1 MSAIMNFIERNM
13 EYIEIELIV
22 AFLIDV
28 NLLHKY
34 THGRDWLYICKKV
47 NYDYCYENT
56 DGQTPSDK
64 LGRRSMYQI
73 KSNEMLNT
81 LIFNIE
87 QTVTKAKEK
96 LSTSVNNTITE
107 TYWQIGKYIVETEQ
121 DGKIKAA
128 YGKKLL
134 TTLSHELT
142 LRLGKGYSR
151 PNLNNMR
158 KFYLK
163 YPNCQMVSDKLS
175 WSHIC
180 ELIKL
185 DDDLE
190 RSFYERQTVNENW
203 SVRELQRQIDS
214 ALFLRLAVSRD
225 KEGILSLAQRGI
237 EVQKPEDV
245 IKSTYTLEFLNLPE
259 SSQYTESDLEQR
271 LIDNLQKFLLELG
284 KGFTFVGRQYKITIN
299 NVHYHVDLVFYH
311 RILKCFVLIDL
322 KKNSVRHEDIG
333 QMNMYLG
340 YFATEENMPDD
351 NAPIGILMS
360 RNKDELLVE
369 YATYGMD
376 SNLFVSKYELY
387 LPNREDLERL
397 VSNILKDSS
406 GES

>member
-1 MSAIMNFIERNM
+1 
-13 EYIEIELIV
+13 
-22 AFLIDV
+22 
-28 NLLHKY
+28 
-34 THGRDWLYICKKV
+34 
-47 NYDYCYENT
+47 
-56 DGQTPSDK
+56 
-64 LGRRSMYQI
+64 MYQI
-73 KSNEMLNT
+73 KPNEMLNT
-81 LIFNIE
+81 LIVNIE
-87 QTVTKAKEK
+87 QTVANAREK
-96 LSTSVNNTITE
+96 LAFSVNNTITE

-351 NAPIGILMS
+351 NAPIGIIMS

>member
-1 MSAIMNFIERNM
+1 
-13 EYIEIELIV
+13 
-22 AFLIDV
+22 
-28 NLLHKY
+28 
-34 THGRDWLYICKKV
+34 
-47 NYDYCYENT
+47 
-56 DGQTPSDK
+56 
-64 LGRRSMYQI
+64 
-73 KSNEMLNT
+73 MLNT
-81 LIFNIE
+81 LISNIE
-87 QTVTKAKEK
+87 QTVAIAKEK
-96 LSTSVNNTITE
+96 LATSVNTTITE

-163 YPNCQMVSDKLS
+163 YPKCQTVSDKLS

-190 RSFYERQTVNENW
+190 RSFYERQTVKENW

-225 KEGILSLAQRGI
+225 KDGILSLAQRGI

-271 LIDNLQKFLLELG
+271 LIDNLQRFLLELG

-322 KKNSVRHEDIG
+322 KKNSVKHEDIG

-340 YFATEENMPDD
+340 YFAMEENMLDD
-351 NAPIGILMS
+351 NAPIGIIMS

-406 GES
+406 GEC

>member
-1 MSAIMNFIERNM
+1 
-13 EYIEIELIV
+13 
-22 AFLIDV
+22 
-28 NLLHKY
+28 
-34 THGRDWLYICKKV
+34 
-47 NYDYCYENT
+47 
-56 DGQTPSDK
+56 
-64 LGRRSMYQI
+64 MYQI
-73 KSNEMLNT
+73 SSNEMLNT
-81 LIFNIE
+81 LISNIE
-87 QTVTKAKEK
+87 QTVAIAKEK
-96 LSTSVNNTITE
+96 LATSVNTTITE

-259 SSQYTESDLEQR
+259 PKQYTESDLEQR

-299 NVHYHVDLVFYH
+299 NIHYHVDLVFYH

-322 KKNSVRHEDIG
+322 KKSSVRHEDIG

-340 YFATEENMPDD
+340 YFAAEENMPDD
-351 NAPIGILMS
+351 NAPIGIIMS

-406 GES
+406 GEL

>member
-1 MSAIMNFIERNM
+1 
-13 EYIEIELIV
+13 
-22 AFLIDV
+22 
-28 NLLHKY
+28 
-34 THGRDWLYICKKV
+34 
-47 NYDYCYENT
+47 
-56 DGQTPSDK
+56 
-64 LGRRSMYQI
+64 MYQI
-73 KSNEMLNT
+73 SSNEMLNT
-81 LIFNIE
+81 LISNIE
-87 QTVTKAKEK
+87 QTVVNAKGK
-96 LSTSVNNTITE
+96 LATSVNTTITE

-225 KEGILSLAQRGI
+225 KEGIISLAQRGI

-340 YFATEENMPDD
+340 FFATEENMTDD
-351 NAPIGILMS
+351 NAPIGIIMS

>member
-1 MSAIMNFIERNM
+1 
-13 EYIEIELIV
+13 
-22 AFLIDV
+22 
-28 NLLHKY
+28 
-34 THGRDWLYICKKV
+34 
-47 NYDYCYENT
+47 
-56 DGQTPSDK
+56 
-64 LGRRSMYQI
+64 MYQI

-163 YPNCQMVSDKLS
+163 YPNCQTVSDKLS

-180 ELIKL
+180 ELIKI

-299 NVHYHVDLVFYH
+299 NVHYNVDLVFYH

-322 KKNSVRHEDIG
+322 KKDSARHEDIG

-351 NAPIGILMS
+351 NAPIGIIMS

-397 VSNILKDSS
+397 VSNILKDGS

>member
-1 MSAIMNFIERNM
+1 
-13 EYIEIELIV
+13 
-22 AFLIDV
+22 
-28 NLLHKY
+28 
-34 THGRDWLYICKKV
+34 
-47 NYDYCYENT
+47 
-56 DGQTPSDK
+56 
-64 LGRRSMYQI
+64 
-73 KSNEMLNT
+73 MLNT
-81 LIFNIE
+81 LISNIE
-87 QTVTKAKEK
+87 QTVAIAKEK
-96 LSTSVNNTITE
+96 LATSVNTTMTE

-163 YPNCQMVSDKLS
+163 YPKCQTVSDKLS

-271 LIDNLQKFLLELG
+271 LINNLQKFLLELG
-284 KGFTFVGRQYKITIN
+284 K
-299 NVHYHVDLVFYH
+299 
-311 RILKCFVLIDL
+311 VL
-322 KKNSVRHEDIG
+322 
-333 QMNMYLG
+333 
-340 YFATEENMPDD
+340 
-351 NAPIGILMS
+351 
-360 RNKDELLVE
+360 LL
-369 YATYGMD
+369 
-376 SNLFVSKYELY
+376 
-387 LPNREDLERL
+387 
-397 VSNILKDSS
+397 
-406 GES
+406 

>member
-1 MSAIMNFIERNM
+1 
-13 EYIEIELIV
+13 
-22 AFLIDV
+22 
-28 NLLHKY
+28 
-34 THGRDWLYICKKV
+34 
-47 NYDYCYENT
+47 
-56 DGQTPSDK
+56 
-64 LGRRSMYQI
+64 MYQI

-271 LIDNLQKFLLELG
+271 LINNLQKFLLELG
-284 KGFTFVGRQYKITIN
+284 K
-299 NVHYHVDLVFYH
+299 
-311 RILKCFVLIDL
+311 VL
-322 KKNSVRHEDIG
+322 
-333 QMNMYLG
+333 
-340 YFATEENMPDD
+340 
-351 NAPIGILMS
+351 
-360 RNKDELLVE
+360 LL
-369 YATYGMD
+369 
-376 SNLFVSKYELY
+376 
-387 LPNREDLERL
+387 
-397 VSNILKDSS
+397 
-406 GES
+406 

>member
-1 MSAIMNFIERNM
+1 
-13 EYIEIELIV
+13 
-22 AFLIDV
+22 
-28 NLLHKY
+28 
-34 THGRDWLYICKKV
+34 
-47 NYDYCYENT
+47 
-56 DGQTPSDK
+56 
-64 LGRRSMYQI
+64 MYQI
-73 KSNEMLNT
+73 SSNEMLNT
-81 LIFNIE
+81 LISNIE
-87 QTVTKAKEK
+87 QTVAIAKEK
-96 LSTSVNNTITE
+96 LATSVNTTITE

-163 YPNCQMVSDKLS
+163 YPNCQTVSDKLS

-180 ELIKL
+180 ELIKI

-271 LIDNLQKFLLELG
+271 LINNLQKFLLELG
-284 KGFTFVGRQYKITIN
+284 K
-299 NVHYHVDLVFYH
+299 
-311 RILKCFVLIDL
+311 VL
-322 KKNSVRHEDIG
+322 
-333 QMNMYLG
+333 
-340 YFATEENMPDD
+340 
-351 NAPIGILMS
+351 
-360 RNKDELLVE
+360 LL
-369 YATYGMD
+369 
-376 SNLFVSKYELY
+376 
-387 LPNREDLERL
+387 
-397 VSNILKDSS
+397 
-406 GES
+406 